1 MMRLNL
7 FLLLALLASAMY
19 LVHVQYQSRLL
30 FTELEKV
37 NALGQKL
44 ETEQSRLQ
52 VERRAEA
59 TSLRVENLARERLR
73 MRIAAP
79 AITQY
84 VTADGSPLMVVP
96 ESPLAVSNNPPV
108 RGRRP

>member
-1 MMRLNL
+1 MMRLNV
-7 FLLLALLASAMY
+7 FLLIALLASAMY
-19 LVHVQYQSRLL
+19 LVHVQYQSRRM
-30 FTELEKV
+30 FTELERV
-37 NALGQKL
+37 NAIGQKL

-59 TSLRVENLARERLR
+59 TSLRVENLARERLS
-73 MRIAAP
+73 MRVAAP

-84 VTADGSPLMVVP
+84 VKADGT
-96 ESPLAVSNNPPV
+96 PLAVLPEPPQVAPAKPPV

>member
-1 MMRLNL
+1 MMRLNV
-7 FLLLALLASAMY
+7 FLLVALLASAMY
-19 LVHVQYQSRLL
+19 LVHVQYQSRRL
-30 FTELEKV
+30 FTELERV
-37 NALGQKL
+37 NAIGQKL

-59 TSLRVENLARERLR
+59 TSLRVENLARERLS
-73 MRIAAP
+73 MRVATP

-84 VTADGSPLMVVP
+84 VKADGTALAALPEPSPIAP
-96 ESPLAVSNNPPV
+96 GKPPV